1 MPFGLH
7 VYACTYWG
15 FYCFNVSWLI
25 DLLME
30 TNMLIVYRGGHLPD
44 WFENA
49 HPLTFDLTTPQGVP
63 SQADTDYIGLEV
75 GETQIK
81 RLP

>member
-1 MPFGLH
+1 
-7 VYACTYWG
+7 
-15 FYCFNVSWLI
+15 
-25 DLLME
+25 
-30 TNMLIVYRGGHLPD
+30 MLIVYRGGHLPD